1 MQTIAKRKLKK
12 TAMPVMAAY
21 FAIFIGTMFAVD
33 KVHPKGWMLCV
44 AAALPTIP
52 FLTVFVLVGQYLVSE
67 KDEYSRDLMVRCML
81 WGTAASLSIAMF
93 VGFLQIFGW
102 TGKLPAFTEFY
113 AFAFF
118 MLAAKFSN
126 RVSNPLPSDE

>member
-12 TAMPVMAAY
+12 TVKPVMAAY
-21 FAIFIGTMFAVD
+21 FVIFISTMFAVD
-33 KVHPKGWMLCV
+33 KLHPKGWLLYV
-44 AAALPTIP
+44 LAALPTIP
-52 FLTVFVLVGQYLVSE
+52 LLTVFFVVGQYLVSE

-81 WGTAASLSIAMF
+81 WGTAASLSVAMF

-102 TGKLPAFTEFY
+102 AGRLPAFTEFY

-118 MLAAKFSN
+118 MVMAKLSN